1 MGVCNVVGHANTAWH
16 FGVIRNRYVQPA
28 FTVIALE
35 VKPSPAFFFIF
46 MKWLLFCLFATKLCA
61 EVRDNS

>member
-1 MGVCNVVGHANTAWH
+1 LMGVRDVVGHANTAWH

-35 VKPSPAFFFIF
+35 VKPSPAFFFVF
-46 MKWLLFCLFATKLCA
+46 VK
-61 EVRDNS
+61 